1 MTESWSVVWPV
12 VVALGDVVRLGESL
26 GDVVVVSCV
35 VWPVVV
41 SLEDVVGLGE
51 SLGDVVI
58 VAWSVVWWVVVGV
71 PSAVEG
77 VVGLGESLGDVVD
90 VVGRAHTQ
98 LNLHRHAP
106 APVL

>member
-1 MTESWSVVWPV
+1 
-12 VVALGDVVRLGESL
+12 
-26 GDVVVVSCV
+26 
-35 VWPVVV
+35 
-41 SLEDVVGLGE
+41 VGLGE

-58 VAWSVVWWVVVGV
+58 VAWSVVWPVVVGV